1 MSAWGQQQS
10 LMRVIS
16 QMINIMMRHITS
28 IPSALTWYVPG
39 WNMGS
44 VFLFIKISLMVLTN
58 SGGSAKF
65 CGMIWCLG
73 R

>member
-1 MSAWGQQQS
+1 MP
-10 LMRVIS
+10 VIS
-16 QMINIMMRHITS
+16 PMANMMNMHMPI
-28 IPSALTWYVPG
+28 IPSVLTWYVPG

-58 SGGSAKF
+58 SGGSVKF
-65 CGMIWCLG
+65 CSRIWCLG